1 MSERL
6 IGSREAAAML
16 SMNRGHLNELARE
29 GRAPGLVRK
38 EEGGYG
44 NKGRYL
50 FDAEVIERVV
60 RERIAALESALDEMR
75 AAS

>member
-1 MSERL
+1 MTPRV
-6 IGSREAAAML
+6 IGSKRAAAL
-16 SMNRGHLNELARE
+16 LGISRTNLNGLAQA
-29 GRAPGLVRK
+29 GLAPGLVRK

-44 NKGRYL
+44 NRGRYV
-50 FDAEVIERVV
+50 FDAEVIERIA